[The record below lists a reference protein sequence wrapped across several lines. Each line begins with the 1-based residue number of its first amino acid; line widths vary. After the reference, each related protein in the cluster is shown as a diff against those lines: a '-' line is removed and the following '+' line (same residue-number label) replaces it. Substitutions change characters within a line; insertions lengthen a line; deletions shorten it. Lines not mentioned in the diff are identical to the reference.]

1 MEGNDLVVS
10 PLEAEQK
17 PERTV
22 ELERLIDER
31 LPFVELSELFM
42 EVDGWTHFSDDFEH
56 AGGTEPRSRE
66 LRSHL
71 YAAILAQACNLG
83 PTRMAR
89 ISDLTYQKLAW
100 CTNWY
105 IRDETLKAA
114 TTRLVNFQYHQPLSR
129 SWGGGTLSSSDGQ
142 RFPVSGKV
150 RMATALPRYFG
161 YGKGV
166 TFYTWTADQFSQY
179 GTKVIPA
186 TVRDATYV
194 LDEILDNETELPLLE
209 HTTDTAGYT
218 EIVFALFDLLGLQ
231 FSPRI
236 RDLGDQR
243 LFRLDRQK
251 RHPHLGPLLK
261 GRINRDRIL
270 RHWDELLRVAG
281 SLKRGRVTA
290 SLLIGKLQSY
300 PRKNRLTRALQEY
313 GRLVKMIFILRYL
326 ESEQLRRRINTQL
339 NKGEALHGLREFL
352 LFANKG
358 TLRKKQ
364 EEELRNQAGCLNL
377 VTNAVV
383 TWNTVYMAAVIDQLR
398 AEGRT
403 VNEEDIARLSPAR
416 YEHINPYGKY
426 RFEVE
431 EGLSR
436 SRLRPLR
443 QPTEHESR

>member
-1 MEGNDLVVS
+1 M
-10 PLEAEQK
+10 
-17 PERTV
+17 
-22 ELERLIDER
+22 
-31 LPFVELSELFM
+31 VELSELLI
-42 EVDGWTHFSDDFEH
+42 EVDGWTRFSDDFEH
-56 AGGTEPRSRE
+56 AGGTEPRGRE

-71 YAAILAQACNLG
+71 YASVLAQACNLG

-105 IRDETLKAA
+105 VRDETLKAA
-114 TTRLVNFQYHQPLSR
+114 TTRLVNFQYRQPLSR
-129 SWGGGTLSSSDGQ
+129 FWGTGTLSSSDGQ

-194 LDEILDNETELPLLE
+194 LDEILDNETELPILE

-243 LFRLDRQK
+243 LFRMDRQK

-270 RHWDELLRVAG
+270 RHWDDLLRVAG
-281 SLKRGRVTA
+281 SLKRGWVTA

-300 PRKNRLTRALQEY
+300 PRKNRPDPGPAGVRPPGQDDLHPPLPGERGAPAADPRPAQQGRGPARPAGVPALRQQGHAPEEA
-313 GRLVKMIFILRYL
+313 GGGAEEPGGLPEPGDQRGGDL
-326 ESEQLRRRINTQL
+326 EH
-339 NKGEALHGLREFL
+339 GLHGGGDRPAPGRGQDGERGGHRPAL
-352 LFANKG
+352 
-358 TLRKKQ
+358 
-364 EEELRNQAGCLNL
+364 AGP
-377 VTNAVV
+377 
-383 TWNTVYMAAVIDQLR
+383 LR
-398 AEGRT
+398 AHQPVRQ
-403 VNEEDIARLSPAR
+403 V
-416 YEHINPYGKY
+416 
-426 RFEVE
+426 
-431 EGLSR
+431 
-436 SRLRPLR
+436 PLR
-443 QPTEHESR
+443 GRGGVEPLPLASAPPAY

>member
-1 MEGNDLVVS
+1 MEGNDLMVS

-31 LPFVELSELFM
+31 LPFVELSELLI

-66 LRSHL
+66 LRRHL
-71 YAAILAQACNLG
+71 YAAVLAQACNLG

-89 ISDLTYQKLAW
+89 ISDLTYQKLAR

-105 IRDETLKAA
+105 FRDETLKAA

-129 SWGGGTLSSSDGQ
+129 SWGGGTLSLSDGQ

-186 TVRDATYV
+186 TVRNATYV

-231 FSPRI
+231 FSPRL

-243 LFRLDRQK
+243 LFREGKSGVSWRGNPVSVGGEIRCQSQCRGAASK
-251 RHPHLGPLLK
+251 RMKIALFTVATCMHVAA
-261 GRINRDRIL
+261 IF
-270 RHWDELLRVAG
+270 RVVHH
-281 SLKRGRVTA
+281 SCPKRRTDTGFPPDFPE
-290 SLLIGKLQSY
+290 K
-300 PRKNRLTRALQEY
+300 
-313 GRLVKMIFILRYL
+313 
-326 ESEQLRRRINTQL
+326 
-339 NKGEALHGLREFL
+339 
-352 LFANKG
+352 
-358 TLRKKQ
+358 
-364 EEELRNQAGCLNL
+364 
-377 VTNAVV
+377 TN
-383 TWNTVYMAAVIDQLR
+383 
-398 AEGRT
+398 
-403 VNEEDIARLSPAR
+403 
-416 YEHINPYGKY
+416 
-426 RFEVE
+426 
-431 EGLSR
+431 
-436 SRLRPLR
+436 
-443 QPTEHESR
+443 